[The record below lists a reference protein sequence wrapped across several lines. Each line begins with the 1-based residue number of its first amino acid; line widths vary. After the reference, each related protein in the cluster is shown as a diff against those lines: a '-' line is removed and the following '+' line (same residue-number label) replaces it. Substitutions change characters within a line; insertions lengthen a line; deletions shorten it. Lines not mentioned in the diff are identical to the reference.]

1 MECRLRISWVIGRR
15 KMTHCQLCNAF
26 VIQLRWSLHK
36 KFRSSPSCKKPD
48 VHNTEGH
55 RSRNGS
61 AVAYLGFRKRERYR
75 DAEGAPRTHR
85 EWGLETTFTEKL
97 AFYSWKRNIL
107 VHLNTAYGWLMIVVY
122 SYNDNNNK
130 SLKPSTAK

>member
-85 EWGLETTFTEKL
+85 EWGLETTFTEKVGILFLEAQHFGAFEHSLRL
-97 AFYSWKRNIL
+97 A
-107 VHLNTAYGWLMIVVY
+107 
-122 SYNDNNNK
+122 NNCR
-130 SLKPSTAK
+130 L